1 MYNQNFIVDSLQNE
15 KRLIL
20 GRARKSRAIHVRVY
34 LKYEKKNCRCYRLHQ
49 LTDQLNTPRTT
60 RTPKVE

>member
-34 LKYEKKNCRCYRLHQ
+34 LKYEKKTAAVIDCINKLIS
-49 LTDQLNTPRTT
+49 
-60 RTPKVE
+60 